1 MFFLMAEIMLFGIL
15 MIFLVK
21 LVLLFCQHCCLTEQL
36 FLFVVILSTQR
47 TFNDLFVALLLCFL
61 AASKPGAR
69 IRNLKTVPNNPQ
81 LFEDTSISQPNFYGG
96 YPPPGKI
103 EEQISLSF

>member
-1 MFFLMAEIMLFGIL
+1 M
-15 MIFLVK
+15 
-21 LVLLFCQHCCLTEQL
+21 
-36 FLFVVILSTQR
+36 ILSTQR
-47 TFNDLFVALLLCFL
+47 TFNDLFVALVLCFL
-61 AASKPGAR
+61 AANKPGPR

-103 EEQISLSF
+103 EEQILLFSYRFCRKIAVEWSRVKVSQA